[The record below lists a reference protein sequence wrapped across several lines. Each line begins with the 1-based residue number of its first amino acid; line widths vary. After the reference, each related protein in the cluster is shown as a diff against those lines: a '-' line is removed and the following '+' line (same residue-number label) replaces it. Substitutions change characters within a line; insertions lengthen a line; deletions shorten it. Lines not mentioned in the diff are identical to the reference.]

1 MPKYV
6 YTVPD
11 IIPAVVVILAAVL
24 SEDRMAN
31 IDPAPSEG
39 VAE

>member
-1 MPKYV
+1 MLKYV
-6 YTVPD
+6 YAIPD

-24 SEDRMAN
+24 SEDRMPK